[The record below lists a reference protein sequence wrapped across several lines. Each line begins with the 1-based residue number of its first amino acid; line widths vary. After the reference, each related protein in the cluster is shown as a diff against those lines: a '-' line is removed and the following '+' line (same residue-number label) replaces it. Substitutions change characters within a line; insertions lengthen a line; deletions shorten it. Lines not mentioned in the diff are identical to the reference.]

1 MTRVVVAPDK
11 FKGSLTA
18 AEVANAL
25 ADGMLAENPDLA
37 VVRAP
42 VADGGDGTVAAAVA
56 SGWSPVLVDTT
67 GPTGQPIS
75 ASYAARGSAAVV
87 ELASA
92 VGLEALPGGVP
103 DPLRA
108 STFGLGTVVRHA
120 MERGAREIVIGLGG
134 SASTDGGAG
143 MLQALGVRILDA
155 EGNEVSRGGGPLRSA
170 WQVDLSRLH
179 PSVRQTRFRLAC
191 DVDNPL
197 LGRSGATAVYAP
209 QKGATADDLVALE
222 AAMTQW
228 ARVVLAVTGRD
239 DSDRPGAGAAGGT
252 AFGAISVLGAQ
263 TQPGID
269 TVLDLV
275 DFRRTLDAADLV
287 VTGEGSLDA
296 QSLHGKAP
304 IGVAAAARASGVPV
318 IAVAGRS
325 TLTESQLRDAG
336 IVKAYTLAELE
347 PDLERSIANAADLLR
362 RIGRT
367 IAATRSS
374 ISRHGESC

>member
-1 MTRVVVAPDK
+1 MKRVVVAPDK

-25 ADGMLAENPDLA
+25 ADGLVTGDPTLEVLC
-37 VVRAP
+37 AP
-42 VADGGDGTVAAAVA
+42 VADGGDGTVAAVVA
-56 SGWSPVLVDTT
+56 SGWSPVLVNTT
-67 GPTGQPIS
+67 GPTGEPIS
-75 ASYAARGSAAVV
+75 ASYAARGSVAVV

-103 DPLRA
+103 DPLGA
-108 STFGLGTVVRHA
+108 STFGLGTVIRHA
-120 MERGAREIVIGLGG
+120 LEGGAREIVIGLGG

-143 MLQALGVRILDA
+143 MLQALGVRVVDA
-155 EGNEVSRGGGPLRSA
+155 EGNDVTRGGGPLRVA
-170 WQVDLSRLH
+170 RRVDLSRLH
-179 PSVRQTRFRLAC
+179 PAVAQTRFRLAC

-222 AAMTQW
+222 EAMTQW
-228 ARVVLAVTGRD
+228 ARVVRAATGRD
-239 DSDRPGAGAAGGT
+239 DSDRAGAGAAGGT

-263 TQPGID
+263 TQPGIE

-275 DFRRTLDAADLV
+275 DFRRVLAGADLV

-304 IGVAAAARASGVPV
+304 IGVAAAARQSGVPV
-318 IAVAGRS
+318 VAVAGRS
-325 TLTESQLRDAG
+325 ALSDIQLRDAG
-336 IVKAYTLAELE
+336 IIRAYTLAELE
-347 PDLERSIANAADLLR
+347 PDLDRSIANAADLLR

-367 IAATRSS
+367 IAATRSTVG
-374 ISRHGESC
+374 RRGES

>member
-1 MTRVVVAPDK
+1 MKRVVVAPDK

-25 ADGMLAENPDLA
+25 AAGLVAGDPTLE
-37 VVRAP
+37 VQCAP

-67 GPTGQPIS
+67 GPTGEPIS
-75 ASYAARGSAAVV
+75 TTYAARGSVAVV

-103 DPLRA
+103 DPLGA
-108 STFGLGTVVRHA
+108 STFGLGTVVRQA
-120 MERGAREIVIGLGG
+120 LEGGAREIVIGLGG

-155 EGNEVSRGGGPLRSA
+155 EGNDVTRGGGPLRGA
-170 WQVDLSRLH
+170 RRVDLSRLH
-179 PSVRQTRFRLAC
+179 PAVAQTRFRLAC

-197 LGRSGATAVYAP
+197 LGPNGATAVYAP
-209 QKGATADDLVALE
+209 QKGASADDLVALE
-222 AAMTQW
+222 EAMTQW
-228 ARVVLAVTGRD
+228 ARVVRAATGRD
-239 DSDRPGAGAAGGT
+239 DSDRAGAGAAGGT

-263 TQPGID
+263 TQPGIE

-275 DFRRTLDAADLV
+275 DFRRVLAGADLV
-287 VTGEGSLDA
+287 VTGEGSLDT
-296 QSLHGKAP
+296 QSLRGKAP
-304 IGVAAAARASGVPV
+304 IGVAAAARQSGVPV
-318 IAVAGRS
+318 VAVAGRS
-325 TLTESQLRDAG
+325 ALNGIQLRDAG
-336 IVKAYTLAELE
+336 IIKAYTLAELE
-347 PDLERSIANAADLLR
+347 PDLARSIAHAADLLR

-367 IAATRSS
+367 IAATRSTTG
-374 ISRHGESC
+374 RPGES